1 MTTDARVT
9 DVMRASYG
17 RLLAILSSRTR
28 DILLAEDALS
38 DAFAKALI
46 HWPKEMP
53 AKPEAWLLTV
63 ARNRL
68 TDMARRDAR
77 IEFREDL
84 PEASALPLTQDTFPD
99 ERLKPIDFIV
109 CNSSIHCDIVSE
121 VFNV

>member
-1 MTTDARVT
+1 MA

-53 AKPEAWLLTV
+53 RNPEAWLLTV

-77 IEFREDL
+77 IEFYDDI
-84 PEASALPLTQDTFPD
+84 PGTSAPLSEVDNFPD
-99 ERLKPIDFIV
+99 ERL
-109 CNSSIHCDIVSE
+109 
-121 VFNV
+121 